1 MKKIQRNQEEMC
13 RENKQVQMLYTK
25 ENVCPSS
32 LALCLANS
40 VLTVRAGLLQLQPCL
55 GLKRGVPFF

>member
-25 ENVCPSS
+25 ENGCPSS

-40 VLTVRAGLLQLQPCL
+40 VLTVRAAVLAYYSCNL
-55 GLKRGVPFF
+55 VWV